1 MHVEWKTV
9 TGKPQV
15 MRKLK
20 EFAKVC
26 CTCNTS
32 QKLALRTSVT
42 AVTLLAELPVVTEI
56 WNSVQ
61 LIFSLDIVY
70 ILVSLRQ
77 C

>member
-9 TGKPQV
+9 AGNPQV

-20 EFAKVC
+20 EFAKMF

-32 QKLALRTSVT
+32 PKLALRTSVI
-42 AVTLLAELPVVTEI
+42 ASHVTCHYMGCI
-56 WNSVQ
+56 
-61 LIFSLDIVY
+61 
-70 ILVSLRQ
+70 